1 MRAIGI
7 RRLREYTDPAS
18 FELLT
23 SLFFDEDDE
32 TRDAVL
38 VHLAS
43 LDTPEADAAIAWE
56 AVYNEKAKHRAA
68 SLETLVELSDLRPT
82 PTLVTDV
89 VRSGLRERSDAPA
102 EAAAH
107 AAASLRLFEL
117 IPLMA
122 SAQVAGGQAAD
133 PQGDLAW
140 IFVGSQQTFV
150 ADVQPIVSN
159 NTVAFDPQLAVV
171 SEGTILRVSGAYV
184 AIYRVAINRS
194 LIGMTSEAW
203 GRSTASM
210 GYDTGAWHAWY
221 DNEFKPFLAAEVTA
235 EPQAQP

>member
-38 VHLAS
+38 DHLAS

-56 AVYNEKAKHRAA
+56 AVYNEKAEHRAA

-89 VRSGLRERSDAPA
+89 FRSGLRERSDEPA

-122 SAQVAGGQAAD
+122 SAQVAGGRAGD

-140 IFVGSQQTFV
+140 IFVGTQQTFV
-150 ADVQPIVSN
+150 ADVQPIVSD

-171 SEGTILRVSGAYV
+171 SEGSILRVSGAYV

-203 GRSTASM
+203 GQSTASM
-210 GYDTGAWHAWY
+210 GYDTDAWHAWY
-221 DNEFKPFLAAEVTA
+221 EDEFKPFLAAKA
-235 EPQAQP
+235 AIEPPAQP